1 MAQGKIGISG
11 TAVVLLLLGA
21 GPADAQVSEEGRF
34 EFGTAV
40 GLTANQPP
48 AFEPCGD
55 VDIRGTVSLRGSYPV
70 NRWLEAELQGAAYH
84 SSAGAFRCPRP
95 TSSLPRRSYPLRVE
109 GGSYISTTA
118 RVVARPIAPSGG
130 LRPILAG
137 GIGRIWSKGLTYP
150 EFGIG
155 AEIPGD
161 DVSLRVEAAGQWL
174 SLPFDS
180 VTVSGERI
188 PRTDVHLP
196 LLFRVGVGWRPW

>member
-1 MAQGKIGISG
+1 MAQGKTCITG
-11 TAVVLLLLGA
+11 TTVLLLLLGA
-21 GPADAQVSEEGRF
+21 GPTDAQVSEEGRF
-34 EFGTAV
+34 ELGTAV
-40 GLTANQPP
+40 GLTTNQPP
-48 AFEPCGD
+48 AFESCGD

-70 NRWLEAELQGAAYH
+70 NRWLAAELQGTAYH
-84 SSAGAFRCPRP
+84 SSAGAVRCARP
-95 TSSLPRRSYPLRVE
+95 TSALPRRSYPFRVE

-118 RVVARPIAPSGG
+118 RVVARRIGALGG
-130 LRPILAG
+130 LRPILAA
-137 GIGRIWSKGLTYP
+137 GIGRIWSKELTYP

-161 DVSLRVEAAGQWL
+161 EVSLRVEAAGKWL

-188 PRTDVHLP
+188 PRTDAHLP